1 MGVFGGVACVLERVG
16 TGVLEVKGI
25 FFGLVKFLLDKKV
38 KFFLLLLNDYFDFD
52 YSFSFIYSKR
62 PGTPAAYLKDKT
74 TNEQKLAR
82 LQEIQSI
89 NVTQG
94 ESYTKKMIGTT
105 QRVLID
111 HFSKKKPGVLLGK
124 TDNNRIIEFKES
136 KDLLNKFVNVKVMEI
151 LGKSLVGEL
160 V

>member
-1 MGVFGGVACVLERVG
+1 MLEN
-16 TGVLEVKGI
+16 LEQLIKI
-25 FFGLVKFLLDKKV
+25 IRDRK
-38 KFFLLLLNDYFDFD
+38 
-52 YSFSFIYSKR
+52 SSS
-62 PGTPAAYLKDKT
+62 
-74 TNEQKLAR
+74 
-82 LQEIQSI
+82 S
-89 NVTQG
+89 G

-111 HFSKKKPGVLLGK
+111 HFSKKKPGVMLGK

-136 KDLLNKFVNVKVMEI
+136 KDLLNKFVNVKVMKI